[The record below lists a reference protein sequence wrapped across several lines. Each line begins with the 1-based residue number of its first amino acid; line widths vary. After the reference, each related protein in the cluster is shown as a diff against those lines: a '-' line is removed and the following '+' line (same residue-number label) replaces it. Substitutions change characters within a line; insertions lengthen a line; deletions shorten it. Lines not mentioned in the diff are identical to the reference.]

1 MDPLAKLD
9 VKEKHLIFTMFV
21 TAFQENV
28 HESLRAQ
35 LDDDTPLVGHQI
47 FAFVSF
53 AIYQGLKE
61 IGVSNAR
68 EMMDLYLRRFAEN
81 MSSMA
86 AGITFGQVDYFGE
99 ITAAIK
105 QYDLIV
111 AKGKE
116 VAPEIERTFSHL
128 VSRWHPV
135 DATDLFSTTVNTVRD
150 YPFSSILSN
159 GRLVLL

>member
-9 VKEKHLIFTMFV
+9 VNEKNLVFSMFV

-35 LDDDTPLVGHQI
+35 LSDETPLVGHQI

-61 IGVSNAR
+61 MGVSNAK
-68 EMMDLYLRRFAEN
+68 EIMDLYLRRFADN
-81 MSSMA
+81 MSSMS
-86 AGITFGQVDYFGE
+86 AGITFGRVDYYGE
-99 ITAAIK
+99 ITEAIR
-105 QYDLIV
+105 QYDMIV
-111 AKGKE
+111 KKGKA
-116 VAPEIERTFSHL
+116 VGPEIERAFSHL
-128 VSRWHPV
+128 VSRFQPV
-135 DATDLFSTTVNTVRD
+135 DATDLFSTTVKTVRD
-150 YPFSSILSN
+150 YPFSSILSD